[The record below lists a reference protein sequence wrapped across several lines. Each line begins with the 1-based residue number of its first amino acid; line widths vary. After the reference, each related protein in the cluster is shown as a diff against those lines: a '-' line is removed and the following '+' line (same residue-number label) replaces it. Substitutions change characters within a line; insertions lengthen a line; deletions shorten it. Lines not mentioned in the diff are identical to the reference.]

1 MKNLENILRED
12 LIDAINYID
21 CVTEELKNNEIDKS
35 YIEDTKH
42 DLKEQQIIKD
52 YIKSVLNKV
61 ENKTKE

>member
-12 LIDAINYID
+12 LIDAINYVD

-52 YIKSVLNKV
+52 YIKSVLNRIGGITN
-61 ENKTKE
+61 E